1 MRAGDFSAVRTPII
15 DPYGSQPFPNNIIP
29 ASRVNAAYRNVLPLV
44 PLPNQTGT
52 QNLAGT
58 TDTDHN
64 EDQLFTR
71 IDHKITENDR
81 FFGRYV
87 YSKLIYNAAPL
98 NKNFPTL
105 TRVREQNVV
114 LNWTHVFSPTVLNE
128 TRLGYERSI
137 WRDRGPRTDTDYDA
151 GQALGIQGIQTPS
164 GDDQVCG
171 AHSRSPHHYN
181 VLCSFQPQAIFRT
194 HCVDSPD
201 YISECICSEDCLR

>member
-87 YSKLIYNAAPL
+87 YSQLIYNAAPL

-137 WRDRGPRTDTDYDA
+137 WRDRGPRTDTD
-151 GQALGIQGIQTPS
+151 
-164 GDDQVCG
+164 
-171 AHSRSPHHYN
+171 
-181 VLCSFQPQAIFRT
+181 
-194 HCVDSPD
+194 
-201 YISECICSEDCLR
+201 